1 MLLGVDNK
9 RGKGMKKLH
18 NYMMNHRHEFVYY
31 NNYSFQIYRDG
42 KNGNI
47 HKPDGTVLVRIFFDD
62 TNFEFCFAKKN
73 APHEFGYDGYLVVK
87 DKELSAI
94 LSIPHTDAKEL
105 YDVLYGF
112 IG

>member
-1 MLLGVDNK
+1 
-9 RGKGMKKLH
+9 
-18 NYMMNHRHEFVYY
+18 MMNHCHEFVGYEH
-31 NNYSFQIYRDG
+31 YSFQIYMDG

-47 HKPDGTVLVRIFFDD
+47 HKPDGTVLVRIFFDG

-73 APHEFGYDGYLVVK
+73 APFEYGYKGYFVAK

-94 LSIPHTDAKEL
+94 LAIPHVDAKEL
-105 YDVLYGF
+105 HDVLCGF